1 MSTHAAFDT
10 GGRYRVVM
18 ANSFLPKWI
27 IQRKRKYFGWKN
39 VAHSE
44 DFSAC
49 LFVAG
54 RLEWPRNRD
63 VRGILRSTSQVV
75 QEIAEG

>member
-1 MSTHAAFDT
+1 MIAHAAFDT

-18 ANSFLPKWI
+18 DHSFLPRWI
-27 IQRKRKYFGWKN
+27 IQRRRKFFGWKN
-39 VAHSE
+39 VAKSE

-54 RLEWPRNRD
+54 RLEWPRDND
-63 VRGILRSTSQVV
+63 IHESLRRVSQTV
-75 QEIAEG
+75 QDIAEG

>member
-1 MSTHAAFDT
+1 MITYACFDT

-18 ANSFLPKWI
+18 ASSFLPKWI

-54 RLEWPRNRD
+54 RLEWPRHPD
-63 VRGILRSTSQVV
+63 LHGVLRTASQAV
-75 QEIAEG
+75 QDIEEG